1 MLNQATTTADR
12 QFYAEQLFKSRSYK
26 KIQPLKESQFH
37 YYAYWYLVPVR
48 ELINV
53 EGFKE
58 DPQWIANK
66 IKPAIT
72 TAEAR
77 RALEDLQKLDLV
89 RRDANGK
96 LVQSSPNLNTADEV
110 TSSVVAQYHKEMLK
124 KAVESI
130 DRFPREKREISCATF
145 SVTPHGARRIKE
157 LVQKFR
163 QDILDITAQEVNPQN
178 VYQLNFQ
185 LFPLSDD
192 DEGKTS

>member
-1 MLNQATTTADR
+1 MP
-12 QFYAEQLFKSRSYK
+12 F
-26 KIQPLKESQFH
+26 
-37 YYAYWYLVPVR
+37 
-48 ELINV
+48 

-124 KAVESI
+124 KAAESI

-145 SVTPHGARRIKE
+145 SVTPQGARRIKE